1 MLVAPNRPKDDIVVR
16 GARVVD
22 PARNLDQ
29 VLDVRVDGGTIAEL
43 GEGLDSNGHRVI
55 EGEGLLL
62 APAFVDPHVHLRTP
76 GREDEEDLV
85 SGTRAAAAGGYC
97 AILAMPNTD
106 PVVDSAA
113 VLGSLVEQ
121 ARSEAEIP
129 VGFLAAITKGQAG
142 SELTEMVELAHA
154 GAVGFSDDGQPVM
167 SPGLLRRA
175 LQYSAAAGPPIAL
188 HCEEKTLTRGGHM
201 HEGTTSAELGFGGW
215 PSIGESV
222 MVGRDLALARYEE
235 RPLHLL
241 HLSARESVEEL
252 RRAQAEGVAAS
263 GEVTPHHL
271 CATDE
276 LVRSLDSNTK
286 MNPPLRDEDDRQAL
300 LDALRDG
307 TIAAIATDHAP
318 HARHEKEVPVRG
330 GAVRRHR
337 ARDGVRGALH
347 APRRAGRP
355 PAGDPARADER
366 RSRADLRARGADD
379 RQGRRGE
386 PRPLRP
392 GRRVDGRGVR
402 LPLQVGE
409 LVASGRA
416 AHGEDRRHRRG
427 GKAGLLRMTGFLL
440 LEDGTVFP
448 GRSVGA
454 DGVALG
460 EAVFTTA
467 MSGYQEVVTDPSFA
481 EQLVCFT
488 APMVGNYGI
497 SPARSE
503 SGGPHARAVLMR
515 RAGGEEWTSWLAEQG
530 VVALDEVDTRSLVLH
545 LRERGA
551 MRAAAVS
558 GEVSVAA
565 VLERVRAHP
574 PMAGRNLVAD
584 VSTTEI
590 YAVGYGGPRIAVLDY
605 GCKRSIVERLLAA
618 GASVR
623 VLPHSTS
630 AENVLA
636 AGPDGVVLSNGPG
649 DPSVLADEVATV
661 RELLG
666 RVPILGICLGHQ
678 LLARAAGFETFK
690 LRFGHRGANHP
701 VLETQTGRVLV
712 TAQNHGFAVADGGDA
727 VVTHFSLYDGTVE
740 GIALPDQAARSVQF
754 HPEASPG
761 PHDARAFLSDW
772 VKELGLAQ
780 AA

>member
-1 MLVAPNRPKDDIVVR
+1 
-16 GARVVD
+16 
-22 PARNLDQ
+22 
-29 VLDVRVDGGTIAEL
+29 
-43 GEGLDSNGHRVI
+43 
-55 EGEGLLL
+55 
-62 APAFVDPHVHLRTP
+62 
-76 GREDEEDLV
+76 
-85 SGTRAAAAGGYC
+85 
-97 AILAMPNTD
+97 
-106 PVVDSAA
+106 
-113 VLGSLVEQ
+113 
-121 ARSEAEIP
+121 
-129 VGFLAAITKGQAG
+129 
-142 SELTEMVELAHA
+142 
-154 GAVGFSDDGQPVM
+154 
-167 SPGLLRRA
+167 
-175 LQYSAAAGPPIAL
+175 
-188 HCEEKTLTRGGHM
+188 
-201 HEGTTSAELGFGGW
+201 
-215 PSIGESV
+215 

-300 LDALRDG
+300 LEALRDG

-318 HARHEKEVPVRG
+318 HARHEKEVPFEAAPFGVTG
-330 GAVRRHR
+330 LETAFAVLYTRLVEP
-337 ARDGVRGALH
+337 GVLPLELLLERMS
-347 APRRAGRP
+347 AG
-355 PAGDPARADER
+355 PARIYGLEAPTITKGAEANLVLCDLDAEWTVDESR
-366 RSRADLRARGADD
+366 FRSKSA
-379 RQGRRGE
+379 Q
-386 PRPLRP
+386 
-392 GRRVDGRGVR
+392 
-402 LPLQVGE
+402 
-409 LVASGRA
+409 LVAFRRA
-416 AHGEDRRHRRG
+416 AHREDRRHGGR

-448 GRSVGA
+448 GRSAGA

-515 RAGGEEWTSWLAEQG
+515 RAGGEEWTSWLAEHG

-558 GEVSVAA
+558 GDVSVAA

-574 PMAGRNLVAD
+574 PMAGRNLVAE

-605 GCKRSIVERLLAA
+605 GCKRSIIERLLAA

-772 VKELGLAQ
+772 VKELGLA
-780 AA
+780 AAA